1 LQPQSFTKKSSK
13 YGEHVSL
20 LEQRLC
26 LQSRPMPSKKLN
38 LVWPSV
44 WLIQEKDKIRAIRM
58 ARPLCLWLVDTDCS
72 YLQS

>member
-1 LQPQSFTKKSSK
+1 
-13 YGEHVSL
+13 
-20 LEQRLC
+20 
-26 LQSRPMPSKKLN
+26 MPSKKLN